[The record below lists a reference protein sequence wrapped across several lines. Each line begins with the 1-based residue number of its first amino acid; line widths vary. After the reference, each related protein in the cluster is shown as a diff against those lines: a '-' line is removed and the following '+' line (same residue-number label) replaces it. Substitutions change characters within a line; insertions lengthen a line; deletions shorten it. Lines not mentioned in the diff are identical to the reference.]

1 MTNMWPEDSY
11 DESEAYDDGEGVFD
25 DAEDDDGEASRAERR
40 RQARLQR
47 MARQRPTVRP
57 RAAAAR
63 RPAAVAVQPT
73 PQQAVTAIRNLD
85 VDNKI
90 QDDRFR
96 RALAGLRKDQI
107 RSNYVTAGSAVVAQ
121 VIESFNQPENVYAR
135 AALRVAPQLA
145 LLKAPTPG
153 VGFVGYIGRNPVIPG
168 LVAVAAITFAGDRS
182 KKGSKVNRVQIDGPT
197 KLEVDGTDL
206 LFADV
211 FDAKGK
217 RLDVPV
223 TWTSG
228 NETKAVI
235 TGNRITA
242 KVVGPV
248 RVFAEAGGVRQSF
261 SLEVV
266 PAAALSGG
274 DGFVEGQVLGASA
287 GPSPTAKKS

>member
-1 MTNMWPEDSY
+1 MTDMWPEDSY
-11 DESEAYDDGEGVFD
+11 DESEAYDDGEGIFD
-25 DAEDDDGEASRAERR
+25 DAEDEDGEASLAERR
-40 RQARLQR
+40 RRARLQR
-47 MARQRPTVRP
+47 MRMARQTQTARA

-63 RPAAVAVQPT
+63 RPAAVAVRPT
-73 PQQAVTAIRNLD
+73 QQQAVIRNLD

-153 VGFVGYIGRNPVIPG
+153 VGFVGYLGRNPVIPG

-197 KLEVDGTDL
+197 KLEVEGTDL

-217 RLDVPV
+217 RLDVTV
-223 TWTSG
+223 TWASG
-228 NETKAVI
+228 NEAKATI
-235 TGNRITA
+235 TGNQITA
-242 KVVGPV
+242 KAVGPV

-266 PAAALSGG
+266 PKSTVTSG
-274 DGFVEGQVLGASA
+274 DGSVEGPVLTESA
-287 GPSPTAKKS
+287 GTLPTGKKS